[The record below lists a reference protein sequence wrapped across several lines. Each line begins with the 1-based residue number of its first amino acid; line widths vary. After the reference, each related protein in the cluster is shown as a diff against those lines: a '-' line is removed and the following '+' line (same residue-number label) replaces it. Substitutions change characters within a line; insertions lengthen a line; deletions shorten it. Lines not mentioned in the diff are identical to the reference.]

1 MQIIEHLPRR
11 VARHFPRLI
20 EIDVLPVD
28 QHIVA
33 NLRFARVITGHFVS
47 VGDGGGQMQLAASV
61 RQAVHDA
68 QLRAVVYGL
77 PHVDDRPFKLDVRK
91 TAAGHKPLR
100 AILTD
105 HRRKAEILRKIEH
118 AAPHR
123 IGHAADGQ
131 RQQRQQQQ
139 HRRPAPGNAPVTR
152 GFHCAPVRLRPAD
165 AHEHLPPHAFPV
177 RVG

>member
-1 MQIIEHLPRR
+1 
-11 VARHFPRLI
+11 
-20 EIDVLPVD
+20 
-28 QHIVA
+28 
-33 NLRFARVITGHFVS
+33 
-47 VGDGGGQMQLAASV
+47 MQLAASV

-91 TAAGHKPLR
+91 AAAGHKPLR
-100 AILTD
+100 ALLTD

-118 AAPHR
+118 TAPHR

-139 HRRPAPGNAPVTR
+139 HRRPAPGNAPMTR
-152 GFHCAPVRLRPAD
+152 GFRCAPVRLRPAD